1 MQEYAEAV
9 EGDGM
14 ATHDAALG
22 ALSTPTRLAIVRH
35 VAASAPAEVSAIA
48 RALRVDESTVRRQL
62 PELVAAGLLSEQRQR
77 TGRRGRPAVR
87 YGPGPAADA
96 LLAGG
101 PIEAV
106 ACMLADVISSDE
118 DPVAVG
124 RRYASTGLT
133 PGDDPLAA
141 LTDELDRHGFAPER
155 VQRGRR
161 REIVLHECPFARV
174 AEQAPS
180 VVCALHLGLIE
191 GTAAA
196 LGAPTV
202 AGLHPKPP
210 HKAGCRVV
218 FQPESATAQ

>member
-1 MQEYAEAV
+1 
-9 EGDGM
+9 M
-14 ATHDAALG
+14 ATNDAALA

-35 VAASAPAEVSAIA
+35 VAANGPSEVASIA

-62 PELVAAGLLSEQRQR
+62 PELVTAGLLTEQRQR

-87 YGPGPAADA
+87 YVPGPAADA

-106 ACMLADVISSDE
+106 ACMLADVISGDE

-124 RRYASTGLT
+124 RRYAATDLT

-141 LTDELDRHGFAPER
+141 LTGELAHHGFAPER

-161 REIVLHECPFARV
+161 PEIVLHECPFARV
-174 AEQAPS
+174 AERAPS
-180 VVCALHLGLIE
+180 IVCALHLGLIE
-191 GTAAA
+191 GPAAA
-196 LGAPTV
+196 VGAPAVT
-202 AGLHPKPP
+202 GLHPKPP
-210 HKAGCRVV
+210 HKAGCRVM
-218 FQPESATAQ
+218 FQPYDATVQ